1 MRLEEIAAMSEI
13 DLKIDRSNLAESSI
27 HVPMLVHKYYM
38 ILIEEGR
45 ILKALDMKLM
55 ELYKERY
62 DFYLHLAPPE
72 AYIEEPFNRKV
83 LKSEVDTYIYA
94 DKKYTTQVNK
104 IETQK
109 YKVKFIEEIIKQFN
123 NRNFIVKAVLEDQ
136 RFKNGGF

>member
-1 MRLEEIAAMSEI
+1 MRLEEISEMAEI
-13 DLKIDRSNLAESSI
+13 DLKIDKTNLAESSV
-27 HVPMLVHKYYM
+27 HTPMLVHKYYM

-94 DKKYTTQVNK
+94 DKKYTTQINK

-109 YKVKFIEEIIKQFN
+109 YKVKFLEEIIKQFN
-123 NRNFIVKAVLEDQ
+123 NRNFIIKAILEDQ